1 MATLNIG
8 GRRVKVDDSFLSLPP
23 DQQQATVDEIA
34 GSIGAMPQAS
44 SEQDEPSIAPPTE
57 GAAGEFA
64 RAASAMTQ
72 NPAKAAY
79 DALPE
84 WQKPLVA
91 ASDVVSRSA
100 DGLMFGFGDEIAAGI
115 RAPISGRSYT
125 EELAEQERLTNAEKR
140 RAGGA
145 GTVAELAGGLKTAL
159 ALPSAGG
166 AAVERGHGLGRV
178 ALGSGIDGAL
188 IGGVTGFSGPGSMDE
203 RLAGMESGAKWGLG
217 IGAAAP
223 VVVAAGSKLFQ
234 KAVSPFASSAE
245 RSKAVETLAREG
257 VETTA
262 GQKTGSR
269 NLRYLESELGGGK
282 VADVLERQGEQF
294 TSAALKR
301 VGIDAKRASPEV
313 VTEALERIGQQ
324 FDDLA
329 ARNVLKPDEKLIK
342 ELRAAYNEYGSMV
355 PPATRAPIVDE
366 LANDI
371 VDAVKSHGQIDG
383 PVYQSLRSRLERM
396 ARQTKQDPQLSGV
409 LRDFRSALDSGME
422 RSILRT
428 NPGDAG
434 AWSKVRKQY
443 RNMLVLEDAVTRATA
458 GADEGLIS
466 PAALR
471 GAAKANEGRRAFAK
485 GQGDFDELARAGK
498 VVMERLPDSGTA
510 SRTWARN
517 LGAMTPAMLGAG
529 GGGYYGAQEG
539 GLQGAIVGALGGML
553 APRIVGQMMMSKT
566 GQRYL
571 ANQLLRSG
579 VTPEKQELIR
589 RVLNYAGAKSVPALT
604 TP

>member
-84 WQKPLVA
+84 WQKPIVA

-145 GTVAELAGGLKTAL
+145 GTVAELAGGRAL

-188 IGGVTGFSGPGSMDE
+188 VGGLTGFSGPGSMDE
-203 RLAGMESGAKWGLG
+203 RLDGAESGAKFGGVLG
-217 IGAAAP
+217 IAAP
-223 VVVAAGSKLFQ
+223 FAVAAGSKLFQ

-262 GQKTGSR
+262 GQKTGSK
-269 NLRYLESELGGGK
+269 NLRYLESEIGG
-282 VADVLERQGEQF
+282 AAASDIMERQGEQF
-294 TSAALKR
+294 TKAALKR
-301 VGIDAKRASPEV
+301 AGISANRASPEV
-313 VTEALERIGQQ
+313 IDEAFERIGQQ

-329 ARNVLKPDEKLIK
+329 ARNVLKPDDTLVK
-342 ELRAAYNEYGSMV
+342 ELRTAYNEYGSMV
-355 PPATRAPIVDE
+355 PPAARAPIVDE

-371 VDAVKSHGQIDG
+371 VAAVKTQGQIDG
-383 PVYQSLRSRLERM
+383 AVYQSLRSRLERM
-396 ARQTKQDPQLSGV
+396 ARRSKADPDLSGV
-409 LRDFRSALDSGME
+409 LRDFRGALDSGME

-428 NPGDAG
+428 NPKDAG
-434 AWSKVRKQY
+434 AWNKVRKHY
-443 RNMLVLEDAVTRATA
+443 RNMLVLEDAVTRAGENA
-458 GADEGLIS
+458 AQGLIS
-466 PAALR
+466 PSALR
-471 GAAKANEGRRAFAK
+471 GATKTKQGTRAYAR
-485 GQGDFDELARAGK
+485 GQGDFADLARAGEAVLK
-498 VVMERLPDSGTA
+498 PLPDSGTA

-517 LGAMTPAMLGAG
+517 LGAMSPAMLGAG

>member
-44 SEQDEPSIAPPTE
+44 SDQDEPSIAPPTE

-91 ASDVVSRSA
+91 ASDVVGRTV
-100 DGLMFGFGDEIAAGI
+100 DGLTFGFGDEIAAGL

-125 EELAEQERLTNAEKR
+125 DELAEQERLTNAEKR

-159 ALPSAGG
+159 ALPSAG
-166 AAVERGHGLGRV
+166 AKAVEAGHGLKLAVPGYI
-178 ALGSGIDGAL
+178 ADGAIMGALTGAGESGTVDERIDNSINSGL
-188 IGGVTGFSGPGSMDE
+188 IGM
-203 RLAGMESGAKWGLG
+203 AM
-217 IGAAAP
+217 GAATPLIAS
-223 VVVAAGSKLFQ
+223 VGSKLFQ
-234 KAVSPFASSAE
+234 KAVSPFSAPAE
-245 RSKAVETLAREG
+245 RSKFVEALAREG
-257 VETTA
+257 VDTTA
-262 GQKTGSR
+262 GQKVGSK
-269 NLRYLESELGGGK
+269 NLRYLESEIGG
-282 VADVLERQGEQF
+282 AAASDIMERQGEQF
-294 TSAALKR
+294 TKAALKR
-301 VGIDAKRASPEV
+301 AGISANRASPEV
-313 VTEALERIGQQ
+313 IDEAFERIGQQ

-329 ARNVLKPDEKLIK
+329 ARNVLKPDDTLVK
-342 ELRAAYNEYGSMV
+342 ELRTAYNEYGSMV
-355 PPATRAPIVDE
+355 PPAARAPIVDE

-371 VDAVKSHGQIDG
+371 VAAVKTQGQIDG
-383 PVYQSLRSRLERM
+383 AVYQSLRSRLERM
-396 ARQTKQDPQLSGV
+396 ARRSKADPDLSGV
-409 LRDFRSALDSGME
+409 LRDFRGALDSGME

-428 NPGDAG
+428 NPKDAG
-434 AWSKVRKQY
+434 AWNKVRKHY
-443 RNMLVLEDAVTRATA
+443 RNMLVLEDAVTRAGENA
-458 GADEGLIS
+458 AQGLIS
-466 PAALR
+466 PSALR
-471 GAAKANEGRRAFAK
+471 GATKTKQGTRAYAR
-485 GQGDFDELARAGK
+485 GQGDFADLARAGEAVLK
-498 VVMERLPDSGTA
+498 PLPDSGTA

-517 LGAMTPAMLGAG
+517 LGAMSPAVIGAG

-539 GLQGAIVGALGGML
+539 GLEGAIAGALAGMI
-553 APRIVGQMMMSKT
+553 APKAVGRLMMSET

-579 VTPEKQELIR
+579 VTPEKRELIR
-589 RVLNYAGAKSVPALT
+589 RVLNYAGAQSIPAAAK
-604 TP
+604 